1 RNPRR
6 HNRLGKSAS
15 LAYGLLKGGDSGSR
29 PPTRPQGLSRGASDM
44 VEIVTNTLPQESR
57 GKVAESVKA
66 AIGFRPGLWQ
76 VTLLGSKNAPRFVVF
91 IRHPEAGFNRS
102 WVF

>member
-1 RNPRR
+1 
-6 HNRLGKSAS
+6 
-15 LAYGLLKGGDSGSR
+15 
-29 PPTRPQGLSRGASDM
+29 M

-102 WVF
+102 WVFERAEDPVQRVVESGLAMAGLDAAGIDLSA

>member
-1 RNPRR
+1 
-6 HNRLGKSAS
+6 
-15 LAYGLLKGGDSGSR
+15 
-29 PPTRPQGLSRGASDM
+29 M

-57 GKVAESVKA
+57 GKVADSVKA

-102 WVF
+102 WVFERPEDPVQRVVESGLAMAGLDAAGIDLSA

>member
-1 RNPRR
+1 
-6 HNRLGKSAS
+6 
-15 LAYGLLKGGDSGSR
+15 
-29 PPTRPQGLSRGASDM
+29 M
-44 VEIVTNTLPQESR
+44 VEIVTNTLPPETQ

-76 VTLLGSKNAPRFVVF
+76 VTLLGSKNVPRFVVF

-102 WVF
+102 WVFEKPEDPVQRVVESGIALAGFDPSNQDQTV

>member
-1 RNPRR
+1 
-6 HNRLGKSAS
+6 
-15 LAYGLLKGGDSGSR
+15 
-29 PPTRPQGLSRGASDM
+29 M

-57 GKVAESVKA
+57 GKVADSVKA

-102 WVF
+102 WVFERPEDPVQRVVESGLAVAGLDPAGMDLSA